1 MRPVTRCCDSSVR
14 GWLLNFAVAT
24 CSSASEGTS
33 SWWWPLASTR
43 PAPRRWQP
51 GSVYSAKTRRVGVAA
66 YDSVRDGPGRHR
78 LEVVEQLR
86 AGLAR
91 GELLLHYQPMLD
103 LRDDRVTGV
112 EALVRWQHPER
123 GLLYPD
129 AFIGLAESF
138 GLMASLTH
146 TVLAAALAQCRAW
159 ADAGEHLTVA
169 VNVSPSNLVDE
180 HFPDQV
186 DALLV
191 AHGLSPESLVLE
203 VTESLLM
210 EDRERAVSVLTR
222 LRDAGVGVAI
232 DDYGTGYSSLA
243 YLPSCRSLS
252 SSWTGPSSAR

>member
-1 MRPVTRCCDSSVR
+1 
-14 GWLLNFAVAT
+14 
-24 CSSASEGTS
+24 
-33 SWWWPLASTR
+33 
-43 PAPRRWQP
+43 
-51 GSVYSAKTRRVGVAA
+51 
-66 YDSVRDGPGRHR
+66 
-78 LEVVEQLR
+78 
-86 AGLAR
+86 
-91 GELLLHYQPMLD
+91 MLD

-112 EALVRWQHPER
+112 KALVRWQHPER

-180 HFPDQV
+180 HFPDPV
-186 DALLV
+186 DALLLT
-191 AHGLSPESLVLE
+191 HGLSPESLVLE

-222 LRDAGVGVAI
+222 LRDAGVGLPSTTTAPAAPAWP
-232 DDYGTGYSSLA
+232 TW
-243 YLPSCRSLS
+243 PSCRSLS